1 MAKNQYETDG
11 EYDWIIK
18 KEGGAAK
25 LQEIIAQEK
34 KAMPQEPKGNAM

>member
-11 EYDWIIK
+11 EFDWIIK

-25 LQEIIAQEK
+25 LQEIIA
-34 KAMPQEPKGNAM
+34 